1 MKISL
6 SRMLASGSQ
15 KKIEPILFEWFTLIG
30 MFIFAGWLLGIR
42 GVWSLFVSQRKQ
54 VAEWRCRAVGCCSQ
68 RCKLRRQPYSILYV
82 RSMHVKCRNIV
93 HCDQIRKC
101 NKRTHAN

>member
-42 GVWSLFVSQRKQ
+42 GVWSLLLHSDPTGITMVIIMMFSIATIWCGTRSRELHRQRQSLQTTLKG
-54 VAEWRCRAVGCCSQ
+54 CR
-68 RCKLRRQPYSILYV
+68 
-82 RSMHVKCRNIV
+82 
-93 HCDQIRKC
+93 
-101 NKRTHAN
+101 